1 MGRRSNPN
9 GKKKGSS
16 TGPQCVRVCAVALVM
31 SWAGLLLYVLQPSSG
46 LGNVGDTLAPAAT
59 GEHLGFARIV
69 HVDSVKK
76 SVQQKDRGNDSE
88 VKSLLTAVGAGVHI
102 HGTPGGVLQ
111 KLEDDPGQDLDVQ
124 THHTRL
130 MERDGFAMELDE
142 QTNLQV
148 PVFWEPPAD
157 SDQLDHVDMIDG
169 QPTIFLMIASYR
181 DWQCR
186 DTATSALKRVPSE
199 SSLNLFAA
207 YLLTRGFIKHSCP
220 HYARNL

>member
-1 MGRRSNPN
+1 MGS
-9 GKKKGSS
+9 
-16 TGPQCVRVCAVALVM
+16 
-31 SWAGLLLYVLQPSSG
+31 
-46 LGNVGDTLAPAAT
+46 TLAPAAT
-59 GEHLGFARIV
+59 VDHLGFARVV
-69 HVDSVKK
+69 HIDDVKPF
-76 SVQQKDRGNDSE
+76 VQQGVADGESE
-88 VKSLLTAVGAGVHI
+88 VKSRSTDVGSGAHAHAFPDGLL
-102 HGTPGGVLQ
+102 L
-111 KLEDDPGQDLDVQ
+111 KLEDDPGEDLDVQ
-124 THHTRL
+124 THHTQL

-157 SDQLDHVDMIDG
+157 SDQLDHMDMIDG

-207 YLLTRGFIKHSCP
+207 YLLTRGIIKNSCP